1 MTDIAAVIRREHA
14 RIRRL
19 LGELDDALAEAGLDG
34 PGPAGR
40 LSQSWAV
47 LAALLEAHLD
57 VVEEICFLPLA
68 AVSPAAGQ
76 AISQAES
83 DGADLRETL
92 REAEL
97 HPPGSREWLLAVRA
111 AAGAARSQL
120 SCVDTALAEY
130 ARRAAPRDR
139 DTLHQQWIAYS
150 QVRILGD

>member
-19 LGELDDALAEAGLDG
+19 LGELDDALADAGLDG

-40 LSQSWAV
+40 LSQSW
-47 LAALLEAHLD
+47 
-57 VVEEICFLPLA
+57 
-68 AVSPAAGQ
+68 
-76 AISQAES
+76 
-83 DGADLRETL
+83 
-92 REAEL
+92 
-97 HPPGSREWLLAVRA
+97 
-111 AAGAARSQL
+111 AARSQL